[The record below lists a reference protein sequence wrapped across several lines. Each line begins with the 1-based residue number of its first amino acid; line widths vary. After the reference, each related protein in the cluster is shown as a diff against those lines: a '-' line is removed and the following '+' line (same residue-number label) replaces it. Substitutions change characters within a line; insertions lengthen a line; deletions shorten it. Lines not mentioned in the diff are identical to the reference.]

1 VEGKFK
7 ISQEI
12 INSYS
17 SVLCPLCNKHTD
29 IITDQESG
37 EMVCII
43 CGSVITDKAQE
54 TVSERIAF
62 NADGINLKTRT
73 GAPTSLA
80 KYDRGLST
88 VIGRVNRDASGQQID
103 TSMRS
108 RIGRWRTWDARSQ
121 TNDSAKKNLQAAF
134 MQLYTVKG
142 TLGLPDSVTEKI
154 AYLYRKILEKG
165 LIRGRT
171 IKGAMAVATYI
182 ACREMEIPRTLKEIA
197 DISNLKE
204 REIAR
209 VYRKVMFELDLKI
222 PQDDPIKKIIRI
234 GNTCRAS
241 EKAKRYAVKMMA
253 EIIKK
258 GISAGK
264 NPMGLAGAVLY
275 VSCKNHNE
283 SITQRKI
290 AEAAGVTEVT
300 IRHDLDSIMK
310 MLNSHKNA

>member
-1 VEGKFK
+1 MEGKFK
-7 ISQEI
+7 ISQKI

-17 SVLCPLCNKHTD
+17 SILCPLCNKHTD

-37 EMVCII
+37 EIVCID

-54 TVSERIAF
+54 TISERIAF

-88 VIGRVNRDASGQQID
+88 VIGRINRDASGQQID
-103 TSMRS
+103 TAMRG

-121 TNDSAKKNLQAAF
+121 TNDSTKKNLQAAF
-134 MQLYTVKG
+134 MQLYAVKG
-142 TLGLPDSVTEKI
+142 ILGLPDSVIEKI

-165 LIRGRT
+165 LVRGRT

-197 DISNLKE
+197 NISNLKE

-234 GNTCRAS
+234 ANKCRIS
-241 EKAKRYAVKMMA
+241 EKSKRYAVKMMV

-275 VSCKNHNE
+275 ISCKNHNE

-310 MLNSHKNA
+310 MLKVA

>member
-1 VEGKFK
+1 
-7 ISQEI
+7 
-12 INSYS
+12 
-17 SVLCPLCNKHTD
+17 LCPLCNKHTD

-37 EMVCII
+37 EIVCIS
-43 CGSVITDKAQE
+43 CGSVITDKAQD
-54 TVSERIAF
+54 TMSERIAF
-62 NADGINLKTRT
+62 NADGINSKTRT

-88 VIGRVNRDASGQQID
+88 VIGRINRDASGQLID
-103 TSMRS
+103 TAMRS

-142 TLGLPDSVTEKI
+142 TLGLPDSVIEKI

-204 REIAR
+204 KEIAR

-234 GNTCRAS
+234 ANTCRAS
-241 EKAKRYAVKMMA
+241 EKAKRYAMKMMA

-283 SITQRKI
+283 SVTQRKI

-310 MLNSHKNA
+310 MLKIA

>member
-1 VEGKFK
+1 MC
-7 ISQEI
+7 S
-12 INSYS
+12 
-17 SVLCPLCNKHTD
+17 LCNKHTD

-37 EMVCII
+37 EIVCIS

-54 TVSERIAF
+54 AMSERIAF

-88 VIGRVNRDASGQQID
+88 VIGRINRDASGQQID
-103 TSMRS
+103 TAMRS

-142 TLGLPDSVTEKI
+142 TLGLPDSVIEKI

-204 REIAR
+204 KEIAR

-234 GNTCRAS
+234 ANTCGTS

-253 EIIKK
+253 EIIKN

-310 MLNSHKNA
+310 MLNSHKNT

>member
-1 VEGKFK
+1 MEGKFK

-17 SVLCPLCNKHTD
+17 SILCPLCNKHTD

-37 EMVCII
+37 EMVCIN

-54 TVSERIAF
+54 TTSERIAF
-62 NADGINLKTRT
+62 NADGINSKTRI

-88 VIGRVNRDASGQQID
+88 VIGKINRDASGQQID
-103 TSMRS
+103 TAMRS
-108 RIGRWRTWDARSQ
+108 RIGRWRTWDTRSQ
-121 TNDSAKKNLQAAF
+121 TSDSTKKNLQSAF
-134 MQLYTVKG
+134 MQLYTMKG
-142 TLGLPDSVTEKI
+142 ILGLPDSVIEKI

-165 LIRGRT
+165 LVRGRT
-171 IKGAMAVATYI
+171 IKGAIAVATYI
-182 ACREMEIPRTLKEIA
+182 ACRELEIPRTLKEIA
-197 DISNLKE
+197 TISNLKE

-234 GNTCRAS
+234 ANKCRTS
-241 EKAKRYAVKMMA
+241 EKAKRYAMKMMV

-275 VSCKNHNE
+275 ISCKNHNE

-310 MLNSHKNA
+310 MLKIA

>member
-1 VEGKFK
+1 
-7 ISQEI
+7 
-12 INSYS
+12 
-17 SVLCPLCNKHTD
+17 
-29 IITDQESG
+29 
-37 EMVCII
+37 
-43 CGSVITDKAQE
+43 VITDKAQE
-54 TVSERIAF
+54 TMSERIAF

-88 VIGRVNRDASGQQID
+88 VIGRINRDASGQQID
-103 TSMRS
+103 TAMRS

-142 TLGLPDSVTEKI
+142 TLGLPDSVIEKI

-204 REIAR
+204 KEIAR

-234 GNTCRAS
+234 ANTCRAS
-241 EKAKRYAVKMMA
+241 EKAKRYAMKMMA

-310 MLNSHKNA
+310 MLKVHKKA